1 MPRLLHISGL
11 VVLCHLAL
19 TLAPT
24 AGAAKD
30 QDLDA
35 VQRQIAVV
43 NRWLKTAKRDEDQ
56 QARALREVETRI
68 ANSSQ
73 ALRALEAEARTLQ
86 RKRNGLLAQREQLGA
101 QLQVHRQALVG
112 ALRAAHRSGEASQL
126 RVLLSGEN
134 PTDMARMAR
143 YLDAI
148 SRRRSAQIA
157 AFREDLAALAQVE
170 SEAQAAHQAL
180 AVNTEAQRDRL
191 AQLEVSREERT
202 AALQALRAGIRDQTD
217 ELAALREN
225 ERHLQSLLDA
235 VVEASRELQ
244 QSGRGDPFASRKGQL
259 PWPLHGAI
267 QNAFGSRDRRT
278 GLVRKGL
285 LIQANDGAPVH
296 AIHRGHVLFA
306 DWVRGVGLLIIIDH
320 DQGFLSLYAH
330 NQTLLKSAGD
340 WVEAGET
347 IAAAGNTGGQREANL
362 YFEIRRD
369 GKPVD
374 PVAWLQSRR

>member
-1 MPRLLHISGL
+1 MYFQ
-11 VVLCHLAL
+11 C
-19 TLAPT
+19 
-24 AGAAKD
+24 
-30 QDLDA
+30 
-35 VQRQIAVV
+35 
-43 NRWLKTAKRDEDQ
+43 DEDV
-56 QARALREVETRI
+56 RNKTVYLEVTYLDVGNGNFSVQY
-68 ANSSQ
+68 NSTSQ
-73 ALRALEAEARTLQ
+73 DYQSHSE
-86 RKRNGLLAQREQLGA
+86 GYG
-101 QLQVHRQALVG
+101 
-112 ALRAAHRSGEASQL
+112 
-126 RVLLSGEN
+126 
-134 PTDMARMAR
+134 R
-143 YLDAI
+143 YLVD
-148 SRRRSAQIA
+148 
-157 AFREDLAALAQVE
+157 
-170 SEAQAAHQAL
+170 
-180 AVNTEAQRDRL
+180 
-191 AQLEVSREERT
+191 SREERT